1 MAVQVPKGVVKLPL
15 ILNEKSSGVTL
26 LDSTA
31 NVESEIVRFQVPKK
45 VSIGVRDGDRF
56 AIYLRTSAPADIT
69 AGTLRMYVMDANK
82 ATRFKVLEGPIKAF
96 MAGSSAGTFNVD
108 DREKRFLMPGGFSRE
123 TDEWLIITFEGASV
137 ADDVQTKLIL
147 EGVQFLQL

>member
-1 MAVQVPKGVVKLPL
+1 LTVQVPKGVVKLPL

-45 VSIGVRDGDRF
+45 VGIAVREGDRF
-56 AIYLRTSAPADIT
+56 AIYLRTSVPGDIT
-69 AGTLRMYVMDANK
+69 AGTLRLYVMDANK
-82 ATRFKVLEGPIKAF
+82 ATRFKVLEGPLKAF
-96 MAGSSAGTFNVD
+96 MSGSSAGAFNVD
-108 DREKRFLMPGGFSRE
+108 DRTKQFYMPAGYSRE
-123 TDEWLIITFEGASV
+123 TDEWLIITFEGADV
-137 ADDVQTKLIL
+137 ADDAQTKLLL